1 MSPDELTGLAGRTEF
16 FAHLQAALAQASQHN
31 RPLALVYV
39 DLDHL
44 LQINTDYGH
53 VGGDEFIFSVSV
65 ALKEVFS
72 GESFPARIGGDEFNV
87 VVPDLSLEDVTALAQ
102 TVCAAVSA
110 KPLGLRKDAEVII
123 QPVSV
128 SAGIA
133 YLPAGETSVTV
144 DELIRRAYEAVLRA
158 KETDRG
164 RVEVYSEAEERDGLT
179 GLLKR
184 AGLIARLDKACTEA
198 DRSRSN
204 VTVVCF
210 DVDEFDGINRQFG
223 RYTGDEVLRRVGAI
237 MASNFKEPGVVG
249 RFAGDEFA
257 VILPGSRAE
266 TAFVLAE
273 EVRKVVEDTL
283 IPIQAGEMRSHLP
296 VRISGGVAEYPSDGS
311 DWREILR
318 KADEALY
325 RAKQLGRN
333 RICLPAS
340 SQMVTK
346 TSHFTQTQLEKLS
359 DLAGGPTKAKPTCC
373 AKAWTTCCVST
384 MVNYH

>member
-1 MSPDELTGLAGRTEF
+1 MSPDELTGLPGRNEF
-16 FAHLQAALAQASQHN
+16 FAHLQSALAQASQHN
-31 RPLALVYV
+31 LPFALVYV

-44 LQINTDYGH
+44 LQINTDFGH
-53 VGGDEFIFSVSV
+53 IGGDEFIRIVSV
-65 ALKEVFS
+65 ALKDTFH
-72 GESFPARIGGDEFNV
+72 GDCYPARIGGDEFNV
-87 VVPDLSLEDVTALAQ
+87 SVPGLSLEDVIELAQ
-102 TVCAAVSA
+102 SLCAAVAA
-110 KPLGLRKDAEVII
+110 KPIGLSKDGELII

-133 YLPAGETSVTV
+133 YLPPGETSVTV
-144 DELIRRAYEAVLRA
+144 DELVRRAYEAVLRA
-158 KETDRG
+158 KETSRG
-164 RVEVYSEAEERDGLT
+164 RVEVYSATEERDGLT

-198 DRSRSN
+198 ERSRAT

-223 RYTGDEVLRRVGAI
+223 RYTGDEVLRRVGAVL
-237 MASNFKEPGVVG
+237 ASNFKEPGVVA

-273 EVRKVVEDTL
+273 EVRKVIEDSP

-296 VRISGGVAEYPSDGS
+296 VRISGGVAEYPSDGA
-311 DWREILR
+311 DWREMLR

-359 DLAGGPTKAKPTCC
+359 DLAKP
-373 AKAWTTCCVST
+373 ANKSEA
-384 MVNYH
+384 YLLREALDDLLRKYDR

>member
-1 MSPDELTGLAGRTEF
+1 MSPDELTGLPRRTDF
-16 FAHLQAALAQASQHN
+16 FAHLQSALAQASQHN
-31 RPLALVYV
+31 YPFALIYI

-53 VGGDEFIFSVSV
+53 VGGDDFIFSVSK
-65 ALKEVFS
+65 ALKEVFT
-72 GESFPARIGGDEFNV
+72 GECFPARIGGDEFNV
-87 VVPDLSLEDVTALAQ
+87 AVPGLSLEEVTELAQ
-102 TVCAAVSA
+102 TVCAAVAA
-110 KPLGLRKDAEVII
+110 KPLGLSKDGEMII

-128 SAGIA
+128 SVGIA

-144 DELIRRAYEAVLRA
+144 DELVRRAYEAVLRA
-158 KETDRG
+158 KETARG
-164 RVEVYSEAEERDGLT
+164 RVEIYSEAEERDGLS

-184 AGLIARLDKACTEA
+184 AGVIARLDKACAEA
-198 DRSRSN
+198 ERGRTSVAM
-204 VTVVCF
+204 VTF

-223 RYTGDEVLRRVGAI
+223 RYTGDEVLRRVAAI
-237 MASNFKEPGVVG
+237 LSSNFKEPNVVG
-249 RFAGDEFA
+249 RIAGDEFI
-257 VILPGSRAE
+257 VLLPGSRAE

-273 EVRKVVEDTL
+273 EVRKVIEDSP
-283 IPIQAGEMRSHLP
+283 IPIQAGEMRSQLP

-311 DWREILR
+311 DWHELMR

-359 DLAGGPTKAKPTCC
+359 DLARRANKSEAYLLREALDDLLRK
-373 AKAWTTCCVST
+373 
-384 MVNYH
+384 YDR

>member
-1 MSPDELTGLAGRTEF
+1 MTPDELTGLPGRMEF
-16 FAHLQAALAQASQHN
+16 FAHLQSALAQASQHN
-31 RPLALVYV
+31 RAFALIYI

-44 LQINTDYGH
+44 LQINADYGH
-53 VGGDEFIFSVSV
+53 VGGDDFILSVSKT
-65 ALKEVFS
+65 LKEVFT
-72 GESFPARIGGDEFNV
+72 GECFSARIGGDEFNV
-87 VVPDLSLEDVTALAQ
+87 AVSGLSLDEVTELAQ
-102 TVCAAVSA
+102 SACAAVAA
-110 KPLGLRKDAEVII
+110 KPLGLSKGSELIL

-133 YLPAGETSVTV
+133 YLPAGETGVTV

-164 RVEVYSEAEERDGLT
+164 RVEVYSQAEERDGLT

-184 AGLIARLDKACTEA
+184 AGMIARLDKACSESERG
-198 DRSRSN
+198 RSSL
-204 VTVVCF
+204 TVISF
-210 DVDEFDGINRQFG
+210 DIDEFDAINRQFG
-223 RYTGDEVLRRVGAI
+223 RYTGDEVLRRV
-237 MASNFKEPGVVG
+237 ASILACNFKEPNVVG
-249 RFAGDEFA
+249 RIGGDEFI
-257 VILPGSRAE
+257 VLLPASRAE

-273 EVRKVVEDTL
+273 EVRKVVEDTP

-296 VRISGGVAEYPSDGS
+296 VHLSGGIAEYPSDGA
-311 DWREILR
+311 DWHEILR
-318 KADEALY
+318 KASEALY

-359 DLAGGPTKAKPTCC
+359 DLARRANKSEAYLLREALDDLLRK
-373 AKAWTTCCVST
+373 
-384 MVNYH
+384 YDR